1 MARRFWLVK
10 SDPDSF
16 GWGDLEAASGRTTVW
31 DGVRNHQARNMLRDD
46 VQAGDGVLFYHSQS
60 DKAVMGT
67 ATMLRPGFPDPTQF
81 DRKHPGFDAKSKPSE
96 PTWYAVELK
105 LDRAFRKPIGLE
117 ILRATPGL
125 EGMLLL
131 KRGMRLSVMPVTK
144 EEWAIVTRLG
154 GR

>member
-10 SDPDSF
+10 SDPDTF
-16 GWGDLEAASGRTTVW
+16 GWADLAKAPKQSTVW
-31 DGVRNHQARNMLRDD
+31 DGVRNYQARNLLRDD
-46 VQAGDGVLFYHSQS
+46 VRPGDGVLFYHSQA

-67 ATMLRPGFPDPTQF
+67 ASIVRPGFPDPTQF
-81 DRKHPGFDAKSKPSE
+81 DRRHPGFDPKASKDE

-105 LDRAFRKPIGLE
+105 LDRPFRTPVSLDA
-117 ILRATPGL
+117 LRKTPGL

-131 KRGMRLSVMPVTK
+131 KRGMRLSVMPVTP